1 MSELSKRRESL
12 IKSLYTRHGRKK
24 HDLCVCEGIRSCNDL
39 FAARPDLVEFVIVSK
54 DLDLNFPDT
63 EIIQVSDSQLEK
75 ITATVN
81 SQGILAVTRKPEP
94 ASGTPAD
101 PFILLLDRI
110 TDPGNMGT
118 ILRTLRAAGLKE
130 LWLTSGS
137 ADPFNDKV
145 IRSAMASQFIIELRT
160 FPDLAA
166 AGEALAE
173 FGYNNI
179 YRTDVSTGASCFTEP
194 ELFNKSAI
202 ILGSEAHGA
211 GELAGSRPVTI
222 PMPGDEESL
231 NVAQAATIILFE
243 YVRRITG

>member
-1 MSELSKRRESL
+1 MPELSKRRESL

-24 HDLCVCEGIRSCNDL
+24 HDLCVCEGLRSCNDL
-39 FAARPDLVEFVIVSK
+39 FAARPDLVEFIVADK
-54 DLDLNFPDT
+54 DLDIALPDT
-63 EIIQVSDSQLEK
+63 EIIKISNNQFAG

-81 SQGILAVTRKPEP
+81 SQGILAVTRKPKP
-94 ASGTPAD
+94 VTGPPVD
-101 PFILLLDRI
+101 PFILILDRI
-110 TDPGNMGT
+110 TDPGNLGT

-145 IRSAMASQFIIELRT
+145 IRSAMASQFIIGLRT
-160 FPDLAA
+160 FQDLAA
-166 AGEALAE
+166 AAEALSE
-173 FGYNNI
+173 FDYSNI
-179 YRTDVSTGASCFTEP
+179 YRTDVSTGTSCFIEP
-194 ELFNKSAI
+194 ELYNKSAI

-211 GELAGSRPVTI
+211 GKLSGSHLVTI

-243 YVRRITG
+243 YVRRITS